1 MASTKEN
8 RNNFIESVVSFLTL
22 HNFDGLD
29 MDWEYPGKCRYKNF
43 NVKNLLNFFTNINF
57 WSLYLLG
64 DTGRGGSYS
73 DKENY
78 VNLLDELRSEFD
90 KHDWLLSAA
99 VPAPKSRIDP
109 GTSYI
114 FTFSVLFL

>member
-1 MASTKEN
+1 M
-8 RNNFIESVVSFLTL
+8 
-22 HNFDGLD
+22 
-29 MDWEYPGKCRYKNF
+29 
-43 NVKNLLNFFTNINF
+43 LNFFTNINF

-109 GTSYI
+109 GSYNL
-114 FTFSVLFL
+114 LFQLYFCNNQYDLIILSTYILTYNMI

>member
-1 MASTKEN
+1 MC
-8 RNNFIESVVSFLTL
+8 L
-22 HNFDGLD
+22 HSKF
-29 MDWEYPGKCRYKNF
+29 KS
-43 NVKNLLNFFTNINF
+43 NLLHFLTNINF

-114 FTFSVLFL
+114 FTVFS